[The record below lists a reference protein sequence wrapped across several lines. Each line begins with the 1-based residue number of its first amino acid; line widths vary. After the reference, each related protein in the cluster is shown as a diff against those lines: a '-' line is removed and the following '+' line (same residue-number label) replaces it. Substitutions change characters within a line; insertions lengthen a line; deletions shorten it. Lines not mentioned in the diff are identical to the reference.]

1 MIRQIII
8 PIEHETFMDEVLK
21 EMSLTC
27 DKKPLASSAYYPE
40 PDQSKKSKS
49 YLMYDIKVN
58 ETLAYVI
65 GMKVERKM
73 IESLNSKNIL

>member
-8 PIEHETFMDEVLK
+8 PIEHEVFMDEVLK

-40 PDQSKKSKS
+40 QDKDLKSKS
-49 YLMYDIKVN
+49 YLMYDVKVN

-65 GMKVERKM
+65 GMKVENKM
-73 IESLNSKNIL
+73 NEK

>member
-1 MIRQIII
+1 MIRQITI
-8 PIEHETFMDEVLK
+8 PIEHEEFMDAVLK

-65 GMKVERKM
+65 GMKVERK
-73 IESLNSKNIL
+73 INESCKTEL